1 MKWRENVNED
11 AMNMVQDVERKM
23 MKSQRRG
30 NEKSEEKDGKK
41 MGMNM
46 GKT

>member
-23 MKSQRRG
+23 MKSQRRR
-30 NEKSEEKDGKK
+30 NDE
-41 MGMNM
+41 
-46 GKT
+46 T